1 VSFAGKN
8 EALPVE
14 LPHSWAQGAATRYFS
29 GAATYRRVV
38 SLPASFRE
46 PGTRVS
52 LDFGPA
58 TPVER
63 EAVSGGTLRGASF
76 AALIEPPIRE
86 AATVFVN
93 GRRAGSLWAPPYR
106 IDVTDLLR
114 GGANEI
120 RLDVYNTAINR
131 LAEGGW
137 LPDMK
142 ALVERYGLRAR
153 LQDLEGLQPLPSG
166 LLSPPRL
173 VAER

>member
-1 VSFAGKN
+1 
-8 EALPVE
+8 
-14 LPHSWAQGAATRYFS
+14 
-29 GAATYRRVV
+29 
-38 SLPASFRE
+38 
-46 PGTRVS
+46 
-52 LDFGPA
+52 
-58 TPVER
+58 
-63 EAVSGGTLRGASF
+63 LRGASF
-76 AALIEPPIRE
+76 AALVEPPIRE

-93 GRRAGSLWAPPYR
+93 GRRAGSIWAPPYR

-114 GGANEI
+114 GGANEVRI
-120 RLDVYNTAINR
+120 DVYNTAINR
-131 LAEGGW
+131 LAEDGR